1 MLKKAKWTGRLVG
14 KMHNEDIRVE
24 DIASELGISTGY
36 ASMILNGKRN
46 PSWAK
51 EKFEQ
56 AISDVI
62 EKRKST
68 TQAGEG

>member
-1 MLKKAKWTGRLVG
+1 
-14 KMHNEDIRVE
+14 MHNEDIRVE

-56 AISDVI
+56 AIIDIV
-62 EKRKST
+62 EKRKAT
-68 TQAGEG
+68 T